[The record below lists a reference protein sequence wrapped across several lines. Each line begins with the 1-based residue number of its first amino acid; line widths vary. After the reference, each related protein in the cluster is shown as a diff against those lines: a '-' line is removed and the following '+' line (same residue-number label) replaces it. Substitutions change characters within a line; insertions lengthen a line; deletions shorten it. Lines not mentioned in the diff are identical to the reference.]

1 MEKEA
6 EEGSRKRVCRVK
18 DTAKLTV
25 CRRCFD
31 FRRLPSVTPYLL
43 CHDSL
48 LFPPFAFNV
57 RKQRVRVGDS
67 GKDTHAY
74 LLKLIFN

>member
-1 MEKEA
+1 MEKE
-6 EEGSRKRVCRVK
+6 EEEEGEGSRKRVCRVK

-25 CRRCFD
+25 CRR
-31 FRRLPSVTPYLL
+31 SVTPYLL

-57 RKQRVRVGDS
+57 RKQRVRVGEWER
-67 GKDTHAY
+67 HARI
-74 LLKLIFN
+74 LAQVNF